1 MTTTRTGN
9 RRKVPNDA
17 LKICPS
23 CGEPR
28 GNRRQSW
35 EPIYRGNEVLGYTCP
50 VCPTWAEPI
59 RRTEAGRFVAVVD
72 ATPPGATKRKQAK
85 KTTDSLGEARQFVA
99 EARAEVAEHGGLSA
113 RELTVAKALEDWLA
127 SKTRL
132 RPPTRRNYEAQ
143 FLPVVRAFGDKPVR
157 ELRAGHVEELIA
169 SMLEGGKR
177 NGEAYGIESIRS
189 AVGRLSQALG
199 RCKRDGIVTQNV
211 ADLVELPRDKRVRG
225 EALEHWKTEGHGLDA
240 RCPDLD
246 RFRAVADE
254 HRDAGAWR
262 LTLCGMTRADVMGLR
277 WSDIDLDAGTATV
290 RQGRVILDGKLDHA
304 GETKTPQRRRTVPV
318 EIIEPGTV
326 ELLRAMQARQ
336 AEDKL
341 TAGTAYVDSG
351 YLVVNEAGEPLR
363 PELYS
368 DRFRSLCRK
377 AKVPVIHLHSVRHTL
392 AFMLH
397 RLGITPGDAAALL
410 GHTVQVHLST
420 YLPESGASGIAAAA
434 AALGSRAVAA

>member
-99 EARAEVAEHGGLSA
+99 QARAEVAEHGGLSA

-157 ELRAGHVEELIA
+157 ELRAGHVEELI
-169 SMLEGGKR
+169 
-177 NGEAYGIESIRS
+177 
-189 AVGRLSQALG
+189 
-199 RCKRDGIVTQNV
+199 
-211 ADLVELPRDKRVRG
+211 
-225 EALEHWKTEGHGLDA
+225 
-240 RCPDLD
+240 
-246 RFRAVADE
+246 
-254 HRDAGAWR
+254 
-262 LTLCGMTRADVMGLR
+262 
-277 WSDIDLDAGTATV
+277 
-290 RQGRVILDGKLDHA
+290 
-304 GETKTPQRRRTVPV
+304 
-318 EIIEPGTV
+318 
-326 ELLRAMQARQ
+326 
-336 AEDKL
+336 
-341 TAGTAYVDSG
+341 
-351 YLVVNEAGEPLR
+351 
-363 PELYS
+363 
-368 DRFRSLCRK
+368 
-377 AKVPVIHLHSVRHTL
+377 
-392 AFMLH
+392 
-397 RLGITPGDAAALL
+397 
-410 GHTVQVHLST
+410 
-420 YLPESGASGIAAAA
+420 
-434 AALGSRAVAA
+434 